1 MRRGGGVRTGTAYAL
16 AAAVFVLDQLAKYWI
31 VAVVRLE
38 ERLTIPVLPV
48 FSLTWVENRGVSMGL
63 LPADGEHGRWLLVG
77 LTGVIACVV
86 AWWIRRETRALEQ
99 VALGLVLGGAIG
111 NIVDRVRL
119 GYVIDFIHLH
129 VGTWSFYVFNVADA
143 AISIG
148 VALLLLRM
156 LMDAPGERRESL

>member
-1 MRRGGGVRTGTAYAL
+1 MRTGTAYAL
-16 AAAVFVLDQLAKYWI
+16 ALAVFLLDQLVKYWI

-63 LPADGEHGRWLLVG
+63 LPADGALGRWLLVA

-148 VALLLLRM
+148 VALLLLRT
-156 LMDAPGERRESL
+156 LLDAPGERRESL